1 MKSKQKI
8 LVFIDW
14 YLPGYRGGGPIQSC
28 ANLIAHLNDSYDFY
42 VVTRDTDYC
51 ETQPYQGIKSNEWN
65 TLANGTKI
73 FYISNDNLKG
83 STIQKIIQETEFDVG
98 YVNGVYSLYFS
109 FLPLFYL
116 RRNGAKKIVLA
127 SRGMLAESA
136 INVKKVKKKI
146 YLALIKIL
154 GLFANIT
161 FHATTEAEIMDIK
174 NVAGTSSKILVAPNL
189 PKKENQKEWFQK
201 QKNVGSL
208 RLINIARIAPEKNLK
223 YALEILER
231 VKTEIEFD
239 FYGPVYDQDYY
250 QECAALI
257 KKLPNNIH
265 VNYKNS
271 IPSELVN
278 ATFQNYHAMFMPT
291 RGENFGHIIL
301 ESLTVGC
308 PVIISNQTPWKNLQ
322 EKKVGYDLSLSQPEK
337 FVQAIEKF
345 AAMSQSEFDD
355 WSKAAMNFGNDFI
368 NNPEILKQN
377 LLLFSNN

>member
-1 MKSKQKI
+1 
-8 LVFIDW
+8 
-14 YLPGYRGGGPIQSC
+14 
-28 ANLIAHLNDSYDFY
+28 
-42 VVTRDTDYC
+42 
-51 ETQPYQGIKSNEWN
+51 
-65 TLANGTKI
+65 
-73 FYISNDNLKG
+73 
-83 STIQKIIQETEFDVG
+83 
-98 YVNGVYSLYFS
+98 
-109 FLPLFYL
+109 
-116 RRNGAKKIVLA
+116 
-127 SRGMLAESA
+127 MLAKSA

-154 GLFANIT
+154 GLFSNIT
-161 FHATTEAEIMDIK
+161 FHATTDAEILDIK
-174 NVAGTSSKILVAPNL
+174 NVVGAASKILLAPNL
-189 PKKENQKEWFQK
+189 PRRENQKEWFQK

-223 YALEILER
+223 YALEILQQ

-250 QECAALI
+250 QECATLI

-265 VNYKNS
+265 ANYKNS

-278 ATFQNYHAMFMPT
+278 TTFQNYHAMFMPT

-322 EKKVGYDLSLSQPEK
+322 EKKVGYDLSLAQPEN
-337 FVQAIEKF
+337 FVKAMEKF
-345 AAMSQSEFDD
+345 AAMNQSEFDV
-355 WSKAAMNFGNDFI
+355 WSKAAMNFGSDFI